1 MAYKMKGFPE
11 HSGVSPLKKGKKRPV
26 IESLKE
32 KDVRSLEREGDSLQ
46 RVANEIWIQNQT
58 PNPNREADTE
68 KAQLKMEAK
77 YKQAAKADKYNI
89 SLKKYKDKSR
99 KITPQKKSTGKIY
112 KTKSIEQDKRRPLYG
127 KA

>member
-32 KDVRSLEREGDSLQ
+32 KDVRSLEREADSLQ
-46 RVANEIWIQNQT
+46 RAANEILISNK
-58 PNPNREADTE
+58 PNPNREADVK
-68 KAQLKMEAK
+68 KASDKMEAK
-77 YKQAAKADKYNI
+77 SKQATKARKYNI
-89 SLKKYKDKSR
+89 SLKKYKDKLR
-99 KITPQKKSTGKIY
+99 KITPQKKSTGKVY